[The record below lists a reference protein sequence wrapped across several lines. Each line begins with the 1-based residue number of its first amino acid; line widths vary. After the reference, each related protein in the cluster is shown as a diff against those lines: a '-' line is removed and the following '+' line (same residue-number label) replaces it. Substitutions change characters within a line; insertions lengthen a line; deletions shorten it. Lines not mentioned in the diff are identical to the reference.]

1 MSRAIKV
8 GVFLVAGIVL
18 FCIGLFLIGSRAQF
32 FTHHFTVYTEFNDVD
47 TLQTGAKVRVSGM
60 DAGEVTDIQVPS
72 GPASRFR
79 LKLKVDEKFHPV
91 IREDSLTTIETEG
104 MVGNKFVNINK
115 GSEHSPEC
123 PQGCTL
129 RGQEPV
135 SVGALMRQGSDIA
148 KSVQS
153 TIQDLQHR
161 ADSAMENITSV
172 TGHADNLVVAVT
184 PKANRIASNSVDITG
199 NIHAITASLR
209 QGHGAA
215 GKLLMDKTVAANVDT
230 TIANAK
236 QTTANLKQASGK
248 VNDVAKNA
256 QSMTAQLNQA
266 VGTFLATGNN
276 NENTAAALRDA
287 AQGAKQA
294 TTNLADDTEA
304 LKHNFFFR
312 GFFNRRG
319 FYNFDTMNRTQYAQ
333 SEFVKKPR
341 ARVWIPAAGLF
352 NQRPDGPPELSDT
365 GKAILDQSMSDLVP
379 YLPHNPI
386 VIEGYAVTG
395 MPDQQYLTS
404 RQRALEVRQYLESR
418 FHLDSERVGMMALG
432 SQPFKE
438 AGKQSWD
445 GICLVLV
452 VSKK

>member
-1 MSRAIKV
+1 M
-8 GVFLVAGIVL
+8 
-18 FCIGLFLIGSRAQF
+18 
-32 FTHHFTVYTEFNDVD
+32 
-47 TLQTGAKVRVSGM
+47 
-60 DAGEVTDIQVPS
+60 
-72 GPASRFR
+72 
-79 LKLKVDEKFHPV
+79 
-91 IREDSLTTIETEG
+91 
-104 MVGNKFVNINK
+104 
-115 GSEHSPEC
+115 
-123 PQGCTL
+123 
-129 RGQEPV
+129 
-135 SVGALMRQGSDIA
+135 GALMRQGSDIA

-161 ADSAMENITSV
+161 ADSAMQNITSV

-184 PKANRIASNSVDITG
+184 PKANRIAANSVDITG
-199 NIHAITASLR
+199 NLHAITASLR

-230 TIANAK
+230 TIANAQ
-236 QTTANLKQASGK
+236 QTTANLKQASAK
-248 VNDVAKNA
+248 ANDVVKNA

-319 FYNFDTMNRTQYAQ
+319 FYNFDTMNRDKYAQ
-333 SEFVKKPR
+333 SEFVRKPR

-352 NQRPDGPPELSDT
+352 NQRSDGSPVLSDT

-386 VIEGYAVTG
+386 VIEGYAAAG
-395 MPDQQYLTS
+395 MPEQQYLTS
-404 RQRALEVRQYLESR
+404 RQRALEVRQYLEAR

-432 SQPFKE
+432 DQPFQE